1 MDGWKGIGLFRPH
14 AYFYWMLHEEI
25 RGMLTENQKKQLL
38 EDLKTGKIRPY
49 FVNLDEDLVQLS
61 PEITAYFK
69 EHYQPVDVADL
80 YRRKSN

>member
-1 MDGWKGIGLFRPH
+1 MK
-14 AYFYWMLHEEI
+14 MLHEEI
-25 RGMLTENQKKQLL
+25 RGMLTENQKEQLL
-38 EDLKTGKIRPY
+38 NDLTTGKIRPY

-69 EHYQPVDVADL
+69 EYFKEYYQPVDVADL